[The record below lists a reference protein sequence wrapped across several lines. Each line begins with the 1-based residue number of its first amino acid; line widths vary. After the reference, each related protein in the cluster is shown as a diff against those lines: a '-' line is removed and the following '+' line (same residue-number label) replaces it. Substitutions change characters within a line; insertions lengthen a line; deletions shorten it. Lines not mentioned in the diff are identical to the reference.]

1 MFPDTYTIFYEL
13 AYMFVP
19 IHFTVLR
26 DYIVEL
32 RNKLW
37 VSFRW
42 EQVICQLGLN
52 SEQWLFLSPYY
63 LSFLQ

>member
-1 MFPDTYTIFYEL
+1 
-13 AYMFVP
+13 MFVP
-19 IHFTVLR
+19 IHFTGLR

-42 EQVICQLGLN
+42 VQVICQLALN